1 MTTASATPNVAAMS
15 TVAVNPTV
23 LLMAGGTGGHIFP
36 AQALAQQL
44 AERGWQIHWLGTAD
58 RMEARLVPEFGWP
71 FHSIAVQ
78 GLRGKGWQKLL
89 LAPWMLLQSVAQ
101 ARAVVRQVQPDL
113 VVGFG
118 GYATGPGGVAAWL
131 QRIPL
136 LIHEQNAVAGTTN
149 RWLARLAKQVLVAF
163 PQAFAGHAKRELVGN
178 PVRQNVIDAGQQ
190 HPSNDHAELRILVV
204 GGSLGARVFNEQLP
218 VQLTALAKAG
228 AIAVRHQTGSAM
240 AEAVQQSYQ
249 QLRAQQQSELQLQAE
264 VSAFIDDMAAAYQWA
279 DLVICRAGALTVSEV
294 ACAGV
299 AAIFVPLPQ
308 AIDDHQ
314 TANANWL
321 VQQGAALLLKQTELE
336 QGQLADLVSP
346 WLQDK
351 TSLQQLAHKA
361 RSCAIDDA
369 AQQLAQRCEQQLGR
383 AV

>member
-1 MTTASATPNVAAMS
+1 MTTVSATPHAATTTMA
-15 TVAVNPTV
+15 TPTV

-44 AERGWQIHWLGTAD
+44 ATRGWSIHWLGTAD

-89 LAPWMLLQSVAQ
+89 LAPWMLLQSVWQ
-101 ARAVVRQVQPDL
+101 ARAVLKQVQPDL

-118 GYATGPGGVAAWL
+118 GYASGPGGVAAWL

-136 LIHEQNAVAGTTN
+136 LIHEQNAIAGTTN

-163 PQAFAGHAKRELVGN
+163 PQAFPTLAKRELVGN
-178 PVRQNVIDAGQQ
+178 PVRREVITAGQPEQ
-190 HPSNDHAELRILVV
+190 MHEHSELRILII
-204 GGSLGARVFNEQLP
+204 GGSLGAKVFNEQLP
-218 VQLTALAKAG
+218 TQLSALAEAG
-228 AIAVRHQTGSAM
+228 VIAVRHQTGPAM
-240 AEAVQQSYQ
+240 EATVQQSYQ
-249 QLRAQQQSELQLQAE
+249 QLRQPQLQAE
-264 VSAFIDDMAAAYQWA
+264 VMAFIKDMAAAYQWA

-321 VQQGAALLLKQTELE
+321 VEQGAALLLKQSDLE
-336 QGQLADLVSP
+336 QGQLTSIVAP

-351 TSLQQLAHKA
+351 AALQQLAQKA
-361 RSCAIDDA
+361 RRCAMDDA
-369 AQQLAQRCEQQLGR
+369 AEQLAQRCEQQLGR

>member
-1 MTTASATPNVAAMS
+1 MTTATAMPQQ
-15 TVAVNPTV
+15 TTMPTV

-44 AERGWQIHWLGTAD
+44 KARGWQIHWLGTAD

-78 GLRGKGWQKLL
+78 GLRGKGWLKQL
-89 LAPWMLLQSVAQ
+89 LAPWMLLQSVWQ
-101 ARAVVRQVQPDL
+101 ARAVVRHLRPDL

-118 GYATGPGGVAAWL
+118 GYASGPGGVAAWL

-136 LIHEQNAVAGTTN
+136 VIHEQNAVAGTTN
-149 RWLARLAKQVLVAF
+149 RWLARLAKQVFVAF
-163 PQAFAGHAKRELVGN
+163 PQAFAGHAKRTLVGN
-178 PVRQNVIDAGQQ
+178 PVRQEVIAVGQPEQ
-190 HPSNDHAELRILVV
+190 INEHPELRILVI
-204 GGSLGARVFNEQLP
+204 GGSLGAKVFNQQLP
-218 VQLTALAKAG
+218 AQLAALAENG
-228 AIAVRHQTGSAM
+228 TVAVRHQTGSAM
-240 AEAVQQSYQ
+240 AATVQQQYQ
-249 QLRAQQQSELQLQAE
+249 QLHQQQPNEQAMQFE
-264 VSAFIDDMAAAYQWA
+264 VTAFIDDMAAAYQWA

-321 VQQGAALLLKQTELE
+321 VEQNAALLLKQIDLE
-336 QGQLADLVSP
+336 QGQLTPLVRP

-351 TSLQQLAHKA
+351 TSLQQLAQKA
-361 RSCAIDDA
+361 RRCAMDDA
-369 AQQLAQRCEQQLGR
+369 ATQLAQRCEQQLGR